1 MDKKLIV
8 IENSD
13 GTNTEAQLITY
24 LISEDEQMHYAVYSF
39 GEKGE
44 EEGDEIIY
52 VSRIA
57 NNGDS
62 LYLEEIEDDGEWAS
76 VQNLLKKIANA

>member
-24 LISEDEQMHYAVYSF
+24 LISEDEQMHYVVYSF

>member
-24 LISEDEQMHYAVYSF
+24 LISEDGQMHYVVYSF

-62 LYLEEIEDDGEWAS
+62 FYLEEIEDDGEWAS